1 MRGLRFGIVAIG
13 LAVLFLGGYG
23 RFLLWRL
30 ERRMP
35 PGITHPLPVAA
46 DAGLVKAD
54 LCRIARAQRAFF
66 ASVGRFASTH
76 ELSSNGDFSVHTQGR
91 WPYTYNVYNP
101 SPVCFV
107 VVASTAGTALAGQSP
122 AITVDDSMRVC
133 VLKTTLPDFG
143 WRLDHPPEDW
153 GEPRQAYS
161 CEECL
166 PVASSW

>member
-35 PGITHPLPVAA
+35 PGITHPLPLAA

-76 ELSSNGDFSVHTQGR
+76 ELSSMEIS
-91 WPYTYNVYNP
+91 
-101 SPVCFV
+101 
-107 VVASTAGTALAGQSP
+107 ASIRRAAGPTPTTSTILLQS
-122 AITVDDSMRVC
+122 
-133 VLKTTLPDFG
+133 
-143 WRLDHPPEDW
+143 
-153 GEPRQAYS
+153 
-161 CEECL
+161 
-166 PVASSW
+166 ASSLSRQRPAPHLRDTHL